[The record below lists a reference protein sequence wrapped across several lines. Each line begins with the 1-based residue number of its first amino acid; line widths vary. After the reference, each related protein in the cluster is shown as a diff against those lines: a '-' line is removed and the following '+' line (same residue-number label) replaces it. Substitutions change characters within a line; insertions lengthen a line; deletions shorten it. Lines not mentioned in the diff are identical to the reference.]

1 MQQIVDALASV
12 IRNASIPSVR
22 SVTTRPIS
30 DGLRAD
36 LDVIGFGS
44 RTLYLHVTDTEATP
58 SAPSSMAEAQAARNA
73 VMATARTTATGKGLV
88 REMLAVDPGARIT
101 VEGDADAIAVQAQL
115 TVKLA
120 EL

>member
-1 MQQIVDALASV
+1 MPTTVSGLSMQQIVDALASV

-58 SAPSSMAEAQAARNA
+58 SAPSSMAEHGTHDGDGQGSRS
-73 VMATARTTATGKGLV
+73 
-88 REMLAVDPGARIT
+88 
-101 VEGDADAIAVQAQL
+101 GDARRRSRRAHHRRG
-115 TVKLA
+115 
-120 EL
+120 